1 MDREQEYATQMN
13 ALNTNIESLNL
24 MVQQLNDQI
33 A

>member
-1 MDREQEYATQMN
+1 MDREQEYATQIN

-24 MVQQLNDQI
+24 MIQQLNDQI

>member
-13 ALNTNIESLNL
+13 ALNTNIDSLNL
-24 MVQQLNDQI
+24 MIQQLNDQI

>member
-1 MDREQEYATQMN
+1 MNREQEYATQMN

-24 MVQQLNDQI
+24 MIQQLNDQI

>member
-24 MVQQLNDQI
+24 MIQQLNDQI